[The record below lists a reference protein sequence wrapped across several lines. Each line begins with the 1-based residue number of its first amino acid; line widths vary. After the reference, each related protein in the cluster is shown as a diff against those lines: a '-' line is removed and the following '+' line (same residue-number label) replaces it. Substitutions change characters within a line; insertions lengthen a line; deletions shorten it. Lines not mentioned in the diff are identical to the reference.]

1 MEALE
6 NAVIQVFTLHEP
18 GLAPGGK
25 VDWLYSISSS
35 IALHSWAEYVKHFI
49 VFVYFKD
56 HNSRGLSSSN

>member
-6 NAVIQVFTLHEP
+6 NAVIRVFILYEP

-35 IALHSWAEYVKHFI
+35 IALHSL
-49 VFVYFKD
+49 
-56 HNSRGLSSSN
+56 SRICQMLYCFCLF